1 MSRWKK
7 VIVGLLVLLNLFIG
21 GITYYAVQVTNDASK
36 MVDSIRQTVK
46 RTSLK
51 REGDKPN
58 IDNAE
63 PFSILLA
70 GVDTGD
76 LGRSDQGRSDS
87 MMVVAINPKQK
98 KSTIVSLDR
107 DILTKI
113 VGYETNDK
121 LNHAYAFGG
130 VKMSMDTIETLLDIP
145 LDHYVSINM
154 RGLKD
159 LIDAVGGIEV
169 NNKIDFTLD
178 GIHVPKGKQTLD
190 GEKGLAYA
198 RMRYE
203 DPEGDV
209 GRQRRQREVVTK
221 ILRKAMSINGVSNY
235 RKILKAVEKNM
246 KTDLTWDDMMDIGTN
261 YLSAFDTIKQK
272 QLVGKSQMIDE
283 IYYQILGT
291 NELLDIQNTLKKQ
304 LDLPTASTLPNL
316 KEQDADSLFYDDS
329 DGKASEDKTP
339 ANLRQAMIIRIIMTA
354 VAFMVILQI
363 QLTTINN
370 PMIILLNMIK
380 DIQIQIKVTAVL
392 LILTQDSKMMFTAS
406 PLLVTKKRAF
416 LFLSRTIEIGTL
428 CFYRFFKS

>member
-7 VIVGLLVLLNLFIG
+7 VVIGLLILLNLFIG

-36 MVDSIRQTVK
+36 MISNIRQTVK

-51 REGDKPN
+51 RESGDKPN

-70 GVDTGD
+70 GIDTGD

-87 MMVVAINPKQK
+87 MMVVTINPKQK

-107 DILTKI
+107 DIMTKI
-113 VGYETNDK
+113 VGYGTNDK

-178 GIHVPKGKQTLD
+178 GIHVAKGKQTLD

-209 GRQRRQREVVTK
+209 GRQKRQREVVTK
-221 ILRKAMSINGVSNY
+221 ILRKAMSINGVGNY

-246 KTDLTWDDMMDIGTN
+246 KTDLDWDDMMDIGTN

-283 IYYQILGT
+283 IYYQILGI

-304 LDLPTASTLPNL
+304 LDISTDDTLSNL
-316 KEQDADSLFYDDS
+316 DEEDADTLFYDDS
-329 DGKASEDKTP
+329 DGKASEDTSQFAPGYDDPNSYDNNGVYGDSSSTDSGYQQNNDTSQNNQGYSDPNQNDQGYTDPNQGYGGATDPNAGVEQQSDVYGQP
-339 ANLRQAMIIRIIMTA
+339 A
-354 VAFMVILQI
+354 V
-363 QLTTINN
+363 
-370 PMIILLNMIK
+370 
-380 DIQIQIKVTAVL
+380 
-392 LILTQDSKMMFTAS
+392 
-406 PLLVTKKRAF
+406 
-416 LFLSRTIEIGTL
+416 G
-428 CFYRFFKS
+428 Y

>member
-7 VIVGLLVLLNLFIG
+7 IVVGLLVLLNLFIG

-36 MVDSIRQTVK
+36 MVDNIRQTVK

-51 REGDKPN
+51 RDSGDKPN

-70 GVDTGD
+70 GIDTGD

-87 MMVVAINPKQK
+87 MMVVTINPKQK

-113 VGYETNDK
+113 VGYGSNDK

-178 GIHVPKGKQTLD
+178 GIHVEKGKQTLN

-209 GRQRRQREVVTK
+209 GRQKRQREVVTK
-221 ILRKAMSINGVSNY
+221 ILRKAMSINGVGNY
-235 RKILKAVEKNM
+235 KKILKAVEKNM

-261 YLSAFDTIKQK
+261 YLPAFDTIKQK

-283 IYYQILGT
+283 VYYQILGT
-291 NELLDIQNTLKKQ
+291 NELLSIQNTLKKQ
-304 LDLPTASTLPNL
+304 LGITTAETLPNL
-316 KEQDADSLFYDDS
+316 KETDANSLFYDDS
-329 DGKASEDKTP
+329 DGKASDDTSQFAPGYDSADNYDNSGAYGNSSTAGDGTQQYDDTTQNNQGYTDPNYVDPNQGGYGGATDPNVEQQNTYGQP
-339 ANLRQAMIIRIIMTA
+339 AT
-354 VAFMVILQI
+354 
-363 QLTTINN
+363 
-370 PMIILLNMIK
+370 
-380 DIQIQIKVTAVL
+380 
-392 LILTQDSKMMFTAS
+392 
-406 PLLVTKKRAF
+406 
-416 LFLSRTIEIGTL
+416 G
-428 CFYRFFKS
+428 Y

>member
-7 VIVGLLVLLNLFIG
+7 IIIGLLVLLNLVVG
-21 GITYYAVQVTNDASK
+21 GITYYAVQVTADASK

-51 REGDKPN
+51 RESGEKPN
-58 IDNAE
+58 INDAE

-87 MMVVAINPKQK
+87 MMVVTINPKQK

-107 DILTKI
+107 DILAKI
-113 VGYETNDK
+113 VGYGTNDK

-130 VKMSMDTIETLLDIP
+130 VEMSMDTIETLLDIP

-178 GIHVPKGKQTLD
+178 GIHVKKGKQTLN
-190 GEKGLAYA
+190 GEEGLAYA

-221 ILRKAMSINGVSNY
+221 ILRKAMSIDGVGNY

-246 KTDLTWDDMMDIGTN
+246 VTDLSWDDMMDIGTN
-261 YLSAFDTIKQK
+261 YLSAFDTIKQR
-272 QLVGKSQMIDE
+272 QLVGKSQMIDDV
-283 IYYQILGT
+283 YYQILGT
-291 NELLDIQNTLKKQ
+291 NELLSIQNTLKKQ
-304 LDLPTASTLPNL
+304 LGQATAETLPNL
-316 KEQDADSLFYDDS
+316 EEDDADSLFYDDS
-329 DGKASEDKTP
+329 DGEASEDSSQYAPGYDDPNNYDSSTYGDSSSTDSAYQQYEDS
-339 ANLRQAMIIRIIMTA
+339 ANEQYTDPNQAGYGEEA
-354 VAFMVILQI
+354 DAQYG
-363 QLTTINN
+363 QL
-370 PMIILLNMIK
+370 
-380 DIQIQIKVTAVL
+380 A
-392 LILTQDSKMMFTAS
+392 A
-406 PLLVTKKRAF
+406 A
-416 LFLSRTIEIGTL
+416 
-428 CFYRFFKS
+428 Y

>member
-7 VIVGLLVLLNLFIG
+7 IVIGILVLVNLFIG
-21 GITYYAVQVTNDASK
+21 GITFYAVQVTNDASK

-51 REGDKPN
+51 RDGGEKPN

-87 MMVVAINPKQK
+87 MMVVTINPKQK

-113 VGYETNDK
+113 VGYGTNDK

-130 VKMSMDTIETLLDIP
+130 VKMSLDTIETLLDIP

-178 GIHVPKGKQTLD
+178 GIHVAKGKQTLN
-190 GEKGLAYA
+190 GERGLAYA

-221 ILRKAMSINGVSNY
+221 ILRKAMSINGVGNY
-235 RKILKAVEKNM
+235 KKILKAVEKNM

-261 YLSAFDTIKQK
+261 YLPAFDTIKQK
-272 QLVGKSQMIDE
+272 QLVGKSQMIDN

-291 NELLDIQNTLKKQ
+291 RELLDIQNTLKKQ
-304 LDLPTASTLPNL
+304 LGLKTDETLSNL

-329 DGKASEDKTP
+329 DGKASEDTSQYAPGYDNANNYDNTGGYGDSSANNGYQQPDDTTQNNQGYNDPNQNDQGYVDPNQGYGGATDPNAGQQQTDVYGQP
-339 ANLRQAMIIRIIMTA
+339 AA
-354 VAFMVILQI
+354 
-363 QLTTINN
+363 
-370 PMIILLNMIK
+370 
-380 DIQIQIKVTAVL
+380 
-392 LILTQDSKMMFTAS
+392 
-406 PLLVTKKRAF
+406 
-416 LFLSRTIEIGTL
+416 G
-428 CFYRFFKS
+428 Y

>member
-7 VIVGLLVLLNLFIG
+7 IIIGLLVLLNLVVG
-21 GITYYAVQVTNDASK
+21 GITYYAVQVTADASK

-51 REGDKPN
+51 RESGEKPN
-58 IDNAE
+58 INDAE

-87 MMVVAINPKQK
+87 MMVVTINPKQK

-107 DILTKI
+107 DILAKI
-113 VGYETNDK
+113 VGYGTNDK

-130 VKMSMDTIETLLDIP
+130 VEMSMDTIETLLDIP

-178 GIHVPKGKQTLD
+178 GIHVKKGKQTLN
-190 GEKGLAYA
+190 GEEGLAYA

-221 ILRKAMSINGVSNY
+221 ILRKAMSIDGVGNY

-246 KTDLTWDDMMDIGTN
+246 VTDLSWDDMMDIGTN

-272 QLVGKSQMIDE
+272 QLVGKSQMIDDV
-283 IYYQILGT
+283 YYQILGT
-291 NELLDIQNTLKKQ
+291 NELLSIQNTLKKQ
-304 LDLPTASTLPNL
+304 LGQATAETLPNL
-316 KEQDADSLFYDDS
+316 EEDDADSLFYDDS
-329 DGKASEDKTP
+329 DGEASEDSSQYAPGYDDPNNYDSSTYGDSSSTDNGYQQYDDSANEQYTDPNQTGYGEEADAQYGQP
-339 ANLRQAMIIRIIMTA
+339 AAA
-354 VAFMVILQI
+354 
-363 QLTTINN
+363 
-370 PMIILLNMIK
+370 
-380 DIQIQIKVTAVL
+380 
-392 LILTQDSKMMFTAS
+392 
-406 PLLVTKKRAF
+406 
-416 LFLSRTIEIGTL
+416 
-428 CFYRFFKS
+428 Y

>member
-7 VIVGLLVLLNLFIG
+7 IVIGLLAVLNLCVG
-21 GITYYAVQVTNDASK
+21 GLTYYAVKVTNDASE
-36 MVDSIRQTVK
+36 MVDGIHKKVN

-51 REGDKPN
+51 RSKSDKPD

-87 MMVVAINPKQK
+87 MMVVTINPKQK

-107 DILTKI
+107 DILAKI
-113 VGYETNDK
+113 VGYGTNDK

-130 VKMSMDTIETLLDIP
+130 VEMSMDTIETLLDIP

-178 GIHVPKGKQTLD
+178 GVHVKKGKQTLN

-221 ILRKAMSINGVSNY
+221 ILRKAMSIDGVGNY
-235 RKILKAVEKNM
+235 KKILKAVEKNM
-246 KTDLTWDDMMDIGTN
+246 VTDLSWEDMMDIGTN
-261 YLSAFDTIKQK
+261 YLPAFDTIKQK

-283 IYYQILGT
+283 VYYQILGT
-291 NELLDIQNTLKKQ
+291 NELLDIQNVLKKQ
-304 LDLPTASTLPNL
+304 LGKETEDTLPNL
-316 KEQDADSLFYDDS
+316 EEEDADELFYDDS
-329 DGKASEDKTP
+329 DGKASEDTSQYAP
-339 ANLRQAMIIRIIMTA
+339 GYDDPTNYDSTGVYGDSSGTEDSDQYNQYDDSTQYQQDYADPNQGYGGATDPNA
-354 VAFMVILQI
+354 GQ
-363 QLTTINN
+363 QYDGYGQ
-370 PMIILLNMIK
+370 P
-380 DIQIQIKVTAVL
+380 VT
-392 LILTQDSKMMFTAS
+392 
-406 PLLVTKKRAF
+406 
-416 LFLSRTIEIGTL
+416 G
-428 CFYRFFKS
+428 Y

>member
-7 VIVGLLVLLNLFIG
+7 IVIGLIALLNVFVG
-21 GITYYAVQVTNDASK
+21 GITFYAVQVTNDASK
-36 MVDSIRQTVK
+36 MVDGIRQTVN

-51 REGDKPN
+51 RKSSEKPN

-87 MMVVAINPKQK
+87 MMVVTINPKQK

-107 DILTKI
+107 DILAKI
-113 VGYETNDK
+113 VGYGTNDK

-130 VKMSMDTIETLLDIP
+130 VEMSMDTIETLLDIP

-178 GIHVPKGKQTLD
+178 GVHVKKGKQTLN

-221 ILRKAMSINGVSNY
+221 ILRKAMSIDGVGNY
-235 RKILKAVEKNM
+235 KKILKAVEKNM
-246 KTDLTWDDMMDIGTN
+246 VTDLSWEDMMDIGTN
-261 YLSAFDTIKQK
+261 YLPAFDTIKQK

-283 IYYQILGT
+283 VYYQILGT
-291 NELLDIQNTLKKQ
+291 NELLDIQNVLKKQ
-304 LDLPTASTLPNL
+304 LGKETEDTLPNL
-316 KEQDADSLFYDDS
+316 EEEDADELFYDDS
-329 DGKASEDKTP
+329 DGKASEDTSQYAP
-339 ANLRQAMIIRIIMTA
+339 GYDDPTNYDSTGIYGDSSGSEYSDQYNQYDDSTQYQQDYVDPNQGYGGATDPNAGQ
-354 VAFMVILQI
+354 QYDGYG
-363 QLTTINN
+363 Q
-370 PMIILLNMIK
+370 P
-380 DIQIQIKVTAVL
+380 VT
-392 LILTQDSKMMFTAS
+392 
-406 PLLVTKKRAF
+406 
-416 LFLSRTIEIGTL
+416 G
-428 CFYRFFKS
+428 Y

>member
-7 VIVGLLVLLNLFIG
+7 VVIGLLILLNLFIG

-36 MVDSIRQTVK
+36 MISNIRQTVK

-51 REGDKPN
+51 RESGDKPN

-70 GVDTGD
+70 GIDTGD

-87 MMVVAINPKQK
+87 MMVVTINPKQK

-113 VGYETNDK
+113 VGYGTNDK

-178 GIHVPKGKQTLD
+178 GIHVEKGKQTLD

-209 GRQRRQREVVTK
+209 GRQKRQREVVTK
-221 ILRKAMSINGVSNY
+221 ILRKAMSINGVGNY

-246 KTDLTWDDMMDIGTN
+246 KTDLDWDDMMDIGTN

-283 IYYQILGT
+283 IYYQILGV

-304 LDLPTASTLPNL
+304 LEIPTDETLSNL
-316 KEQDADSLFYDDS
+316 KETDADTLFYDDA
-329 DGKASEDKTP
+329 DGKASEDTSQFAPGYDDPNSYDNNGVYGDSSSTDSGYQQNDDTAQNNQGYSDPNQYDQGYTDPNQGYGGATDPNASVGQQSDVYGQP
-339 ANLRQAMIIRIIMTA
+339 AA
-354 VAFMVILQI
+354 
-363 QLTTINN
+363 
-370 PMIILLNMIK
+370 
-380 DIQIQIKVTAVL
+380 
-392 LILTQDSKMMFTAS
+392 
-406 PLLVTKKRAF
+406 
-416 LFLSRTIEIGTL
+416 G
-428 CFYRFFKS
+428 Y

>member
-7 VIVGLLVLLNLFIG
+7 VIVGLLVLLNLFVG
-21 GITYYAVQVTNDASK
+21 GMTYYAVQVTNDASK

-51 REGDKPN
+51 RKSGEKPN

-70 GVDTGD
+70 GIDTGD

-87 MMVVAINPKQK
+87 MMVVTINPKQK

-113 VGYETNDK
+113 VGYGTNDK

-178 GIHVPKGKQTLD
+178 GIHVAKGKQKLD

-221 ILRKAMSINGVSNY
+221 ILRKAMSINGVGNY
-235 RKILKAVEKNM
+235 KKILKAVEKNM
-246 KTDLTWDDMMDIGTN
+246 RTDLSWDDMMDIGTN
-261 YLSAFDTIKQK
+261 YLPAFDTIKQK

-304 LDLPTASTLPNL
+304 LDKPTASTLPNL
-316 KEQDADSLFYDDS
+316 NEEDANSLFYDDS
-329 DGKASEDKTP
+329 DGKASEDTSQFAPGYDNPNNYDSSANSYQQGNDTTQNGDQTQYDQGYTDPNQGYTDPNQGYGGATDPNAVQQGDPYGQP
-339 ANLRQAMIIRIIMTA
+339 AVN
-354 VAFMVILQI
+354 
-363 QLTTINN
+363 
-370 PMIILLNMIK
+370 
-380 DIQIQIKVTAVL
+380 
-392 LILTQDSKMMFTAS
+392 
-406 PLLVTKKRAF
+406 
-416 LFLSRTIEIGTL
+416 
-428 CFYRFFKS
+428 Y

>member
-7 VIVGLLVLLNLFIG
+7 VVIGLLILLNLFIG

-36 MVDSIRQTVK
+36 MISNIRQTVK

-51 REGDKPN
+51 RESGDKPN

-70 GVDTGD
+70 GIDTGD

-87 MMVVAINPKQK
+87 MMVVTINPKQK

-113 VGYETNDK
+113 VGYGTNDK

-178 GIHVPKGKQTLD
+178 GIHVEKGKQTLD

-209 GRQRRQREVVTK
+209 GRQKRQREVVTK
-221 ILRKAMSINGVSNY
+221 ILRKAMSINGVGNY

-246 KTDLTWDDMMDIGTN
+246 KTDLDWDDMMDIGTN

-283 IYYQILGT
+283 IYYQILGV

-304 LDLPTASTLPNL
+304 LEIPTDETLSNL
-316 KEQDADSLFYDDS
+316 KETDADTLFYDDS
-329 DGKASEDKTP
+329 DGKASEDTSQFAPGYDDPNSYDNNGVYGDSSSTDSGYQQNDDTAQNNQGYNDPNQYDQGYTDPNQGYGGATDPNAGVGQQSDVYGQP
-339 ANLRQAMIIRIIMTA
+339 AA
-354 VAFMVILQI
+354 
-363 QLTTINN
+363 
-370 PMIILLNMIK
+370 
-380 DIQIQIKVTAVL
+380 
-392 LILTQDSKMMFTAS
+392 
-406 PLLVTKKRAF
+406 
-416 LFLSRTIEIGTL
+416 G
-428 CFYRFFKS
+428 Y

>member
-7 VIVGLLVLLNLFIG
+7 VVIGLLVLLNLFIG

-36 MVDSIRQTVK
+36 MVSSIRQTVK

-51 REGDKPN
+51 RESGDKPN

-70 GVDTGD
+70 GIDTGD

-87 MMVVAINPKQK
+87 MMVVTINPKQK

-107 DILTKI
+107 DIMTKI
-113 VGYETNDK
+113 VGYGTNDK

-169 NNKIDFTLD
+169 DNKIDFTLD
-178 GIHVPKGKQTLD
+178 GIHVAEGKQTLD

-203 DPEGDV
+203 DPKGDV
-209 GRQRRQREVVTK
+209 GRQQRQREVVTK
-221 ILRKAMSINGVSNY
+221 ILRKAMSINGVGNY

-246 KTDLTWDDMMDIGTN
+246 KTDLDWDDMMDIGTN

-283 IYYQILGT
+283 IYYQILGV

-304 LDLPTASTLPNL
+304 LEIPTDKTLSNL
-316 KEQDADSLFYDDS
+316 KETDASTLFYDDS
-329 DGKASEDKTP
+329 DGKASEDTSQFAPGYDDPNSYDTSGVYGDSSSTDSGYQQNNDTTQNNQGYSDPNQYDQGYTDPNQGYGGATDPNAGVGQQSDVYGQP
-339 ANLRQAMIIRIIMTA
+339 AA
-354 VAFMVILQI
+354 
-363 QLTTINN
+363 
-370 PMIILLNMIK
+370 
-380 DIQIQIKVTAVL
+380 
-392 LILTQDSKMMFTAS
+392 
-406 PLLVTKKRAF
+406 
-416 LFLSRTIEIGTL
+416 G
-428 CFYRFFKS
+428 Y

>member
-7 VIVGLLVLLNLFIG
+7 FVIGLLIVINLFVG

-36 MVDSIRQTVK
+36 MVDNIRQTVK

-51 REGDKPN
+51 RADGNQPN

-87 MMVVAINPKQK
+87 MMVVTINPKQK

-107 DILTKI
+107 DILAKI
-113 VGYETNDK
+113 VGYGTNDK

-130 VKMSMDTIETLLDIP
+130 VEMSMDTIETLLDIP

-169 NNKIDFTLD
+169 DNKIDFTLD
-178 GIHVPKGKQTLD
+178 GVHVKKGKQTLD

-203 DPEGDV
+203 DPKGDV
-209 GRQRRQREVVTK
+209 GRQKRQREVVTK
-221 ILRKAMSINGVSNY
+221 ILRKAMSINGVGNY
-235 RKILKAVEKNM
+235 KKILKAVEKNM
-246 KTDLTWDDMMDIGTN
+246 TTDLSWEDMMDIGTN
-261 YLSAFDTIKQK
+261 YLPAFDTIKQK

-291 NELLDIQNTLKKQ
+291 RELLDIQNTLKKQ
-304 LDLPTASTLPNL
+304 LSIPTAKTLPNL
-316 KEQDADSLFYDDS
+316 KEEDADILFYDDF
-329 DGKASEDKTP
+329 DGKASEDTSQFAP
-339 ANLRQAMIIRIIMTA
+339 GYDNP
-354 VAFMVILQI
+354 
-363 QLTTINN
+363 NN
-370 PMIILLNMIK
+370 YDDSGLYGDSSSVDNGYGQS
-380 DIQIQIKVTAVL
+380 DETDQY
-392 LILTQDSKMMFTAS
+392 QDSTQGYGGATD
-406 PLLVTKKRAF
+406 PNAVEQEDVYGQPAL
-416 LFLSRTIEIGTL
+416 G
-428 CFYRFFKS
+428 Y

>member
-7 VIVGLLVLLNLFIG
+7 VVIGLLILLNLFIG

-36 MVDSIRQTVK
+36 MISNIRQTVK

-51 REGDKPN
+51 RESGDKPN

-70 GVDTGD
+70 GIDTGD

-87 MMVVAINPKQK
+87 MMVVTINPKQK

-113 VGYETNDK
+113 VGYGTNDK

-178 GIHVPKGKQTLD
+178 GIHVEKGKQTLD

-209 GRQRRQREVVTK
+209 GRQKRQREVVTK
-221 ILRKAMSINGVSNY
+221 ILRKAMSINGVGNY

-246 KTDLTWDDMMDIGTN
+246 KTDLDWDDMMDIGTN

-283 IYYQILGT
+283 IYYQILGV

-304 LDLPTASTLPNL
+304 LEIPTDETLSNL
-316 KEQDADSLFYDDS
+316 KETDADTLFYDDS
-329 DGKASEDKTP
+329 DGKASEDTSQFAPGYDDPNSYDNNGVYGDSTNTDSGYQQNDDTAQNNQGYSDPNQYDQGYTDPNQGYGGATDPNAGVGQQSDVYGQP
-339 ANLRQAMIIRIIMTA
+339 AA
-354 VAFMVILQI
+354 
-363 QLTTINN
+363 
-370 PMIILLNMIK
+370 
-380 DIQIQIKVTAVL
+380 
-392 LILTQDSKMMFTAS
+392 
-406 PLLVTKKRAF
+406 
-416 LFLSRTIEIGTL
+416 G
-428 CFYRFFKS
+428 Y

>member
-7 VIVGLLVLLNLFIG
+7 IIIGLLVLLNLVVG
-21 GITYYAVQVTNDASK
+21 GITYYAVQVTADASK

-51 REGDKPN
+51 RESGEKPN
-58 IDNAE
+58 INDAE

-87 MMVVAINPKQK
+87 MMVVTINPKQK

-107 DILTKI
+107 DILAKI
-113 VGYETNDK
+113 VGYGTNDK

-130 VKMSMDTIETLLDIP
+130 VEMSMDTIETLLDIP

-178 GIHVPKGKQTLD
+178 GIHVKKGKQTLN
-190 GEKGLAYA
+190 GEEGLAYA

-221 ILRKAMSINGVSNY
+221 ILRKAMSIDGVGNY

-246 KTDLTWDDMMDIGTN
+246 VTDLSWDDMMDIGTN
-261 YLSAFDTIKQK
+261 YLSAFDTIKQR
-272 QLVGKSQMIDE
+272 QLVGKSQMIDDV
-283 IYYQILGT
+283 YYQILGT
-291 NELLDIQNTLKKQ
+291 NELLSIQNTLKKQ
-304 LDLPTASTLPNL
+304 LGQATAETLPNL
-316 KEQDADSLFYDDS
+316 EEDDADSLFYDDS
-329 DGKASEDKTP
+329 DGKASEDSSQYAPGYDDPNNYDSSTYGDSSSTDSAYQQYEDSANEQYTDPNQAGYGEEADAQYGQP
-339 ANLRQAMIIRIIMTA
+339 AAA
-354 VAFMVILQI
+354 
-363 QLTTINN
+363 
-370 PMIILLNMIK
+370 
-380 DIQIQIKVTAVL
+380 
-392 LILTQDSKMMFTAS
+392 
-406 PLLVTKKRAF
+406 
-416 LFLSRTIEIGTL
+416 
-428 CFYRFFKS
+428 Y

>member
-7 VIVGLLVLLNLFIG
+7 IVIGLLVLLNLVVG
-21 GITYYAVQVTNDASK
+21 GITYYAVQVTADASK
-36 MVDSIRQTVK
+36 MVDNIRQTVK

-51 REGDKPN
+51 REGGEKPN

-87 MMVVAINPKQK
+87 MMVVTINPKQK

-107 DILTKI
+107 DILAKI
-113 VGYETNDK
+113 VGYGSNDK

-130 VKMSMDTIETLLDIP
+130 VEMSMDTIETLLDIP

-178 GIHVPKGKQTLD
+178 GIHVKKGKQTLD

-209 GRQRRQREVVTK
+209 GRQKRQREVVTK
-221 ILRKAMSINGVSNY
+221 ILRKAMSINGVGNY

-246 KTDLTWDDMMDIGTN
+246 KTDLTWEDMMDVGTN

-283 IYYQILGT
+283 VYYQILGT
-291 NELLDIQNTLKKQ
+291 NELLEIQNTLKKQ
-304 LDLPTASTLPNL
+304 LGQTPAETLPNL
-316 KEQDADSLFYDDS
+316 EDDDAYSLFYDDS
-329 DGKASEDKTP
+329 DGKASEDTSQFAPGYDDPSNYDNSNGYEESSSVDDDYSQYYDSAQTNQGYDDPNAQYGQP
-339 ANLRQAMIIRIIMTA
+339 AA
-354 VAFMVILQI
+354 
-363 QLTTINN
+363 
-370 PMIILLNMIK
+370 
-380 DIQIQIKVTAVL
+380 
-392 LILTQDSKMMFTAS
+392 
-406 PLLVTKKRAF
+406 
-416 LFLSRTIEIGTL
+416 G
-428 CFYRFFKS
+428 Y

>member
-7 VIVGLLVLLNLFIG
+7 VIVGLLVLLNLFVG
-21 GITYYAVQVTNDASK
+21 GITYYAVQVTNDASR

-51 REGDKPN
+51 RDNGEKPN

-70 GVDTGD
+70 GIDTGD

-87 MMVVAINPKQK
+87 MMVVTINPKQK

-113 VGYETNDK
+113 VGYGSNDK

-178 GIHVPKGKQTLD
+178 GIHVAKGKQTLD

-221 ILRKAMSINGVSNY
+221 ILRKAMSINGVGNY
-235 RKILKAVEKNM
+235 KKILKAVEKNM
-246 KTDLTWDDMMDIGTN
+246 RTDLSWDDMMDIGTN
-261 YLSAFDTIKQK
+261 YLPAFDTIKQK
-272 QLVGKSQMIDE
+272 QLVGKSQMIDD

-304 LDLPTASTLPNL
+304 LDKPTASTLPNL
-316 KEQDADSLFYDDS
+316 KETDADSLFYDDS
-329 DGKASEDKTP
+329 DGKASEDTSQFAPGYDNPNNYDTSGNGYDGSTSTDNGYQQGDNTNQNGGQTQYDQGYTDPNQGYGGATDPNAVQQGDPYGQP
-339 ANLRQAMIIRIIMTA
+339 AVN
-354 VAFMVILQI
+354 
-363 QLTTINN
+363 
-370 PMIILLNMIK
+370 
-380 DIQIQIKVTAVL
+380 
-392 LILTQDSKMMFTAS
+392 
-406 PLLVTKKRAF
+406 
-416 LFLSRTIEIGTL
+416 
-428 CFYRFFKS
+428 Y

>member
-7 VIVGLLVLLNLFIG
+7 VIVGLLILLNLFVG

-51 REGDKPN
+51 RDNGEKPN

-70 GVDTGD
+70 GIDTGD

-87 MMVVAINPKQK
+87 MMVVTINPKQK

-113 VGYETNDK
+113 VGYGSNDK

-178 GIHVPKGKQTLD
+178 GIHVAKGKQTLD

-221 ILRKAMSINGVSNY
+221 ILRKAMSINGVGNY
-235 RKILKAVEKNM
+235 KKILKAVEKNM
-246 KTDLTWDDMMDIGTN
+246 RTDLSWDDMMDIGTN
-261 YLSAFDTIKQK
+261 YLPAFDTIKQK
-272 QLVGKSQMIDE
+272 QLVGKSQMIDD

-304 LDLPTASTLPNL
+304 LDKPTASTLPNL
-316 KEQDADSLFYDDS
+316 KETDADSLFYDDS
-329 DGKASEDKTP
+329 DGKASEDTSQFAPGYDNPNNYDTSGNGYDGSTSTDNGYQQGDNTNQNGGQTQYDQGYTDPNQGYGGATDPNAVPQGDTYGQP
-339 ANLRQAMIIRIIMTA
+339 AVN
-354 VAFMVILQI
+354 
-363 QLTTINN
+363 
-370 PMIILLNMIK
+370 
-380 DIQIQIKVTAVL
+380 
-392 LILTQDSKMMFTAS
+392 
-406 PLLVTKKRAF
+406 
-416 LFLSRTIEIGTL
+416 
-428 CFYRFFKS
+428 Y

>member
-7 VIVGLLVLLNLFIG
+7 IIVGLLVLLNLFVG

-51 REGDKPN
+51 RESGDKPN

-87 MMVVAINPKQK
+87 MMVVTINPKQK

-107 DILTKI
+107 DILTNI
-113 VGYETNDK
+113 VGYGTNDK

-130 VKMSMDTIETLLDIP
+130 VKMSMDTIENLLDIP

-169 NNKIDFTLD
+169 DNKIDFTLD
-178 GIHVPKGKQTLD
+178 GIHVAKGKQKLD

-203 DPEGDV
+203 DPKGDV
-209 GRQRRQREVVTK
+209 GRQQRQREVVTK

-235 RKILKAVEKNM
+235 KKILKAVQKNM
-246 KTDLTWDDMMDIGTN
+246 VTDLDWDDMMDIGTN

-283 IYYQILGT
+283 IYYQIVGT
-291 NELLDIQNTLKKQ
+291 QELLDIQNALKKQ
-304 LDLPTASTLPNL
+304 LELPTLKTLPNL
-316 KEQDADSLFYDDS
+316 KETDADSLFYDDS
-329 DGKASEDKTP
+329 DGKASEDTSQFAPGYDDPNNYDSSGNVYGNSSSTDNGYQTDDSSQGYNNQNDQGYTDPNQGYGGATDPNAVEQNQNDAYGQP
-339 ANLRQAMIIRIIMTA
+339 A
-354 VAFMVILQI
+354 V
-363 QLTTINN
+363 
-370 PMIILLNMIK
+370 
-380 DIQIQIKVTAVL
+380 
-392 LILTQDSKMMFTAS
+392 
-406 PLLVTKKRAF
+406 
-416 LFLSRTIEIGTL
+416 G
-428 CFYRFFKS
+428 Y

>member
-7 VIVGLLVLLNLFIG
+7 IVIGLLVLLNLVVG
-21 GITYYAVQVTNDASK
+21 GITYYAVQVTADASK
-36 MVDSIRQTVK
+36 MVDNIRQTVK

-51 REGDKPN
+51 REGGEKPN

-87 MMVVAINPKQK
+87 MMVVTINPKQK

-107 DILTKI
+107 DILAKI
-113 VGYETNDK
+113 VGYGSNDK

-130 VKMSMDTIETLLDIP
+130 VEMSMDTIETLLDIP

-178 GIHVPKGKQTLD
+178 GIHVKKGKQTLD

-209 GRQRRQREVVTK
+209 GRQKRQREVVTK
-221 ILRKAMSINGVSNY
+221 ILRKAMSINGVGNY

-246 KTDLTWDDMMDIGTN
+246 KTDLTWEDMMDVGTN

-283 IYYQILGT
+283 VYYQILGT
-291 NELLDIQNTLKKQ
+291 NELLEIQNTLKKQ
-304 LDLPTASTLPNL
+304 LGQTTAETLPNL
-316 KEQDADSLFYDDS
+316 EDDDAYSLFYDDS
-329 DGKASEDKTP
+329 DGKASEDTSQFAPGYDDPSNYDNSNGYEESSSVDDDYSQYDDSAQTDQGYADPNAQYGQP
-339 ANLRQAMIIRIIMTA
+339 AA
-354 VAFMVILQI
+354 
-363 QLTTINN
+363 
-370 PMIILLNMIK
+370 
-380 DIQIQIKVTAVL
+380 
-392 LILTQDSKMMFTAS
+392 
-406 PLLVTKKRAF
+406 
-416 LFLSRTIEIGTL
+416 G
-428 CFYRFFKS
+428 Y

>member
-1 MSRWKK
+1 MSRGKK
-7 VIVGLLVLLNLFIG
+7 IFIGLLVLLNLFIG

-36 MVDSIRQTVK
+36 MVDNIRQTVK

-51 REGDKPN
+51 RKDGEQPN

-87 MMVVAINPKQK
+87 MMVVTINPKQK

-107 DILTKI
+107 DILANI
-113 VGYETNDK
+113 VGYGTDDK

-145 LDHYVSINM
+145 IDHYVSINM

-159 LIDAVGGIEV
+159 LIDAVGGVEV

-178 GIHVPKGKQTLD
+178 GIHVPKGKQKLN
-190 GEKGLAYA
+190 GETGLAYA

-221 ILRKAMSINGVSNY
+221 ILRKAMSINGVGNY
-235 RKILKAVEKNM
+235 KKILKAVEKNM
-246 KTDLTWDDMMDIGTN
+246 KTDLSWDDMMDIGTN
-261 YLSAFDTIKQK
+261 YLPAFDTIKQK

-291 NELLDIQNTLKKQ
+291 RELLDIQNVLKKQ
-304 LDLPTASTLPNL
+304 LDKPTAETLPNL
-316 KEQDADSLFYDDS
+316 KEQNADSLFYDDS
-329 DGKASEDKTP
+329 DGKASEDTSQFAP
-339 ANLRQAMIIRIIMTA
+339 GYDNPNNYDTSGVYGDSSNTGNGYPQ
-354 VAFMVILQI
+354 QNDGSI
-363 QLTTINN
+363 QNN
-370 PMIILLNMIK
+370 PGNT
-380 DIQIQIKVTAVL
+380 DQNQNDQGYTDPNQGYGGA
-392 LILTQDSKMMFTAS
+392 TDPNAAQQSDAYGQ
-406 PLLVTKKRAF
+406 PAA
-416 LFLSRTIEIGTL
+416 G
-428 CFYRFFKS
+428 Y

>member
-7 VIVGLLVLLNLFIG
+7 IVIGLLVLLNLVVG
-21 GITYYAVQVTNDASK
+21 GITYYAVQVTADASK
-36 MVDSIRQTVK
+36 MVDNIRQTVK

-51 REGDKPN
+51 REGGEKPN

-87 MMVVAINPKQK
+87 MMVVTINPKQK

-107 DILTKI
+107 DILAKI
-113 VGYETNDK
+113 VGYGSNDK

-130 VKMSMDTIETLLDIP
+130 VEMSMDTIETLLDIP

-178 GIHVPKGKQTLD
+178 GIHVKKGKQTLD

-209 GRQRRQREVVTK
+209 GRQKRQREVVTK
-221 ILRKAMSINGVSNY
+221 ILRKAMSINGVGNY

-246 KTDLTWDDMMDIGTN
+246 KTDLTWEDMMDVGTN

-283 IYYQILGT
+283 VYYQILGT
-291 NELLDIQNTLKKQ
+291 NELLEIQNTLKKQ
-304 LDLPTASTLPNL
+304 LGQTTAETLPNL
-316 KEQDADSLFYDDS
+316 EDDDAYNLFYDDS
-329 DGKASEDKTP
+329 DGKASEDTSQFASGYDDPSNYDNSNGYEESSSVDDDYSQYDDSAQIGQGYADPNAQYGQP
-339 ANLRQAMIIRIIMTA
+339 AA
-354 VAFMVILQI
+354 
-363 QLTTINN
+363 
-370 PMIILLNMIK
+370 
-380 DIQIQIKVTAVL
+380 
-392 LILTQDSKMMFTAS
+392 
-406 PLLVTKKRAF
+406 
-416 LFLSRTIEIGTL
+416 G
-428 CFYRFFKS
+428 Y

>member
-7 VIVGLLVLLNLFIG
+7 IIIGLLVLLNLVVG
-21 GITYYAVQVTNDASK
+21 GITYYAVQVTADASK

-51 REGDKPN
+51 RESGEKPN
-58 IDNAE
+58 INDAE

-87 MMVVAINPKQK
+87 MMVVTINPKQK

-107 DILTKI
+107 DILAKI
-113 VGYETNDK
+113 VGYGTNDK

-130 VKMSMDTIETLLDIP
+130 VEMSMDTIETLLDIP

-178 GIHVPKGKQTLD
+178 GIHVKKGKQTLN
-190 GEKGLAYA
+190 GEEGLAYA

-221 ILRKAMSINGVSNY
+221 ILRKAMSIDGVGNY

-246 KTDLTWDDMMDIGTN
+246 VTDLSWDDMMDIGTN
-261 YLSAFDTIKQK
+261 YLSAFDTIKQR
-272 QLVGKSQMIDE
+272 QLVGKSQMIDDV
-283 IYYQILGT
+283 YYQILGT
-291 NELLDIQNTLKKQ
+291 NELLSIQNTLKKQ
-304 LDLPTASTLPNL
+304 LGQATAETLPNL
-316 KEQDADSLFYDDS
+316 EEDDADSLFYDDS
-329 DGKASEDKTP
+329 DGEASEDSSQYAPGYDDPNNYDSSTYGDSSSTDSAYQQYEDSANEQYTDPNQGGYGEEADAQYGQP
-339 ANLRQAMIIRIIMTA
+339 AAA
-354 VAFMVILQI
+354 
-363 QLTTINN
+363 
-370 PMIILLNMIK
+370 
-380 DIQIQIKVTAVL
+380 
-392 LILTQDSKMMFTAS
+392 
-406 PLLVTKKRAF
+406 
-416 LFLSRTIEIGTL
+416 
-428 CFYRFFKS
+428 Y

>member
-7 VIVGLLVLLNLFIG
+7 IIIGLLVLLNLVVG
-21 GITYYAVQVTNDASK
+21 GITYYAVQVTADASK

-51 REGDKPN
+51 RESGEKPN
-58 IDNAE
+58 INDAE

-87 MMVVAINPKQK
+87 MMVVTINPKQK

-107 DILTKI
+107 DILAKI
-113 VGYETNDK
+113 VGYGTNDK

-130 VKMSMDTIETLLDIP
+130 VEMSMDTIETLLDIP

-178 GIHVPKGKQTLD
+178 GIHVKKGKQTLN
-190 GEKGLAYA
+190 GEEGLAYA

-221 ILRKAMSINGVSNY
+221 ILRKAMSIDGVGNY

-246 KTDLTWDDMMDIGTN
+246 VTDLSWDDMMDIGTN

-272 QLVGKSQMIDE
+272 QLVGKSQMIDDV
-283 IYYQILGT
+283 YYQILGT
-291 NELLDIQNTLKKQ
+291 NELLSIQNTLKKQ
-304 LDLPTASTLPNL
+304 LGQATAETLPNL
-316 KEQDADSLFYDDS
+316 EEDDADSLFYDDS
-329 DGKASEDKTP
+329 DGEASEDSSQYAPGYDDPNNYDSSTYGDSSSTDSAYQQYEDSANEQYTDPNQAGYGEEADAQYGQP
-339 ANLRQAMIIRIIMTA
+339 AAA
-354 VAFMVILQI
+354 
-363 QLTTINN
+363 
-370 PMIILLNMIK
+370 
-380 DIQIQIKVTAVL
+380 
-392 LILTQDSKMMFTAS
+392 
-406 PLLVTKKRAF
+406 
-416 LFLSRTIEIGTL
+416 
-428 CFYRFFKS
+428 Y

>member
-87 MMVVAINPKQK
+87 MMVVTINPKQK

-329 DGKASEDKTP
+329 DGKASEDTSQFVPGYDNPNNYDSSGVYGDSSNTTNDYQQSDDYSTQYDQGYTDPNQGYGGATDPNAGQQNDVYGQP
-339 ANLRQAMIIRIIMTA
+339 AA
-354 VAFMVILQI
+354 
-363 QLTTINN
+363 
-370 PMIILLNMIK
+370 
-380 DIQIQIKVTAVL
+380 
-392 LILTQDSKMMFTAS
+392 
-406 PLLVTKKRAF
+406 
-416 LFLSRTIEIGTL
+416 G
-428 CFYRFFKS
+428 Y

>member
-7 VIVGLLVLLNLFIG
+7 VIIGLLILLNLFIG

-36 MVDSIRQTVK
+36 MISNIRQTVK

-51 REGDKPN
+51 RESGDKPN

-70 GVDTGD
+70 GIDTGD

-87 MMVVAINPKQK
+87 MMVVTINPKQK

-113 VGYETNDK
+113 VGYGTNDK

-178 GIHVPKGKQTLD
+178 GIHVEKGKQTLD

-209 GRQRRQREVVTK
+209 GRQKRQREVVTK
-221 ILRKAMSINGVSNY
+221 ILRKAMSINGVGNY

-246 KTDLTWDDMMDIGTN
+246 KTDLDWDDMMDIGTN

-283 IYYQILGT
+283 IYYQILGV

-304 LDLPTASTLPNL
+304 LEIPTDETLSNL
-316 KEQDADSLFYDDS
+316 KETDADTLFYDDS
-329 DGKASEDKTP
+329 DGKASEDTSQFAPGYDDPNSYDNNGVYGDSSSTDSGYQQNDDTAQNNQGYSDPNQYDQGYTDPNQGYGGATDPNAGVGQQSDVYGQP
-339 ANLRQAMIIRIIMTA
+339 AA
-354 VAFMVILQI
+354 
-363 QLTTINN
+363 
-370 PMIILLNMIK
+370 
-380 DIQIQIKVTAVL
+380 
-392 LILTQDSKMMFTAS
+392 
-406 PLLVTKKRAF
+406 
-416 LFLSRTIEIGTL
+416 G
-428 CFYRFFKS
+428 Y

>member
-7 VIVGLLVLLNLFIG
+7 VVIGLLILLNLFIG

-36 MVDSIRQTVK
+36 MISNIRQTVK

-51 REGDKPN
+51 RESGDKPN

-70 GVDTGD
+70 GIDTGD

-87 MMVVAINPKQK
+87 MMVVTINPKQK

-113 VGYETNDK
+113 VGYGTNDK

-178 GIHVPKGKQTLD
+178 GIHVAKGKQTLD

-209 GRQRRQREVVTK
+209 GRQKRQREVVTK
-221 ILRKAMSINGVSNY
+221 ILRKAMSINGVGNY

-246 KTDLTWDDMMDIGTN
+246 KTDLDWDDMMDIGTN

-283 IYYQILGT
+283 IYYQILGI

-304 LDLPTASTLPNL
+304 LDISTDDTLSNL
-316 KEQDADSLFYDDS
+316 DEEDADTLFYDDS
-329 DGKASEDKTP
+329 DGKASEDTSQFAPGYDDPNSYDTNGVYGDSSSTDSGYQQNNESTQNNQGYSDPNQNDQGYTDPNQGYGGATDPNAGVEQQSDVYGQP
-339 ANLRQAMIIRIIMTA
+339 AA
-354 VAFMVILQI
+354 
-363 QLTTINN
+363 
-370 PMIILLNMIK
+370 
-380 DIQIQIKVTAVL
+380 
-392 LILTQDSKMMFTAS
+392 
-406 PLLVTKKRAF
+406 
-416 LFLSRTIEIGTL
+416 G
-428 CFYRFFKS
+428 Y

>member
-1 MSRWKK
+1 MMSRWKK

-87 MMVVAINPKQK
+87 MMVVTINPKQK

-329 DGKASEDKTP
+329 DGKASEDTSQFAPGYDNPNNYDSSGVYGDSSNTNNDYQQSDDYSTQYDQGYTDPNQGYGGATDPNAGQQNDVYGQP
-339 ANLRQAMIIRIIMTA
+339 AA
-354 VAFMVILQI
+354 
-363 QLTTINN
+363 
-370 PMIILLNMIK
+370 
-380 DIQIQIKVTAVL
+380 
-392 LILTQDSKMMFTAS
+392 
-406 PLLVTKKRAF
+406 
-416 LFLSRTIEIGTL
+416 G
-428 CFYRFFKS
+428 Y

>member
-7 VIVGLLVLLNLFIG
+7 VVIGLLILLNLFIG

-36 MVDSIRQTVK
+36 MISNIRQTVK

-51 REGDKPN
+51 RESGDKPN

-70 GVDTGD
+70 GIDTGD

-87 MMVVAINPKQK
+87 MMVVTINPKQK

-113 VGYETNDK
+113 VGYGTNDK

-178 GIHVPKGKQTLD
+178 GIHVEKGKQTLD

-209 GRQRRQREVVTK
+209 GRQKRQREVVTK
-221 ILRKAMSINGVSNY
+221 ILRKAMSINGVGNY

-246 KTDLTWDDMMDIGTN
+246 KTDLDWDDMMDIGTN

-283 IYYQILGT
+283 IYYQILGV

-304 LDLPTASTLPNL
+304 LEIPTDETLSNL
-316 KEQDADSLFYDDS
+316 KETDADTLFYDDS
-329 DGKASEDKTP
+329 DGKASEDTSQFAPGYDDPNSYDNNGVYGDSSSTDSGYQQNDDTAQNNQGYSDPNQYDQGYTDPNQGYGGATDPNAGVGQQSDVYGQP
-339 ANLRQAMIIRIIMTA
+339 AA
-354 VAFMVILQI
+354 
-363 QLTTINN
+363 
-370 PMIILLNMIK
+370 
-380 DIQIQIKVTAVL
+380 
-392 LILTQDSKMMFTAS
+392 
-406 PLLVTKKRAF
+406 
-416 LFLSRTIEIGTL
+416 G
-428 CFYRFFKS
+428 Y

>member
-7 VIVGLLVLLNLFIG
+7 IVIGLLVLLNLVVG
-21 GITYYAVQVTNDASK
+21 GITYYAVQVTADASK

-51 REGDKPN
+51 RESGEKPN
-58 IDNAE
+58 INDAE

-87 MMVVAINPKQK
+87 MMVVTINPKQK

-107 DILTKI
+107 DILAKI
-113 VGYETNDK
+113 VGYGTNDK

-130 VKMSMDTIETLLDIP
+130 VEMSMDTIETLLDIP

-178 GIHVPKGKQTLD
+178 GIHVKKGKQTLN
-190 GEKGLAYA
+190 GEEGLAYA

-221 ILRKAMSINGVSNY
+221 ILRKAMSIDGVGNY

-246 KTDLTWDDMMDIGTN
+246 VTDLSWDDMMDIGTN

-283 IYYQILGT
+283 VYYQILGT
-291 NELLDIQNTLKKQ
+291 EELLGIQNTLKKQ
-304 LDLPTASTLPNL
+304 LGQATAETLPNL
-316 KEQDADSLFYDDS
+316 EEADADSLFYDDS
-329 DGKASEDKTP
+329 DGGASEDSSQYAPGYDDPNNYDSGTYSDSSSTDNGYQQYDDSTSEQYTDP
-339 ANLRQAMIIRIIMTA
+339 NQAGYGENADAQYGQPA
-354 VAFMVILQI
+354 VA
-363 QLTTINN
+363 
-370 PMIILLNMIK
+370 
-380 DIQIQIKVTAVL
+380 
-392 LILTQDSKMMFTAS
+392 
-406 PLLVTKKRAF
+406 
-416 LFLSRTIEIGTL
+416 
-428 CFYRFFKS
+428 Y